1 MISQLK
7 KDLNDETITSIC
19 NKIFYYIKPE
29 QEKADTYIEYRIL
42 TERERNLAGN
52 KNITDLFYVQV
63 DIFSKV
69 SYKLL
74 SEKIKEV
81 LKSKKYTIIDSI
93 ELYEEDTG
101 YYHKALR
108 FKYSKFKG
116 VI

>member
-1 MISQLK
+1 MFIRG
-7 KDLNDETITSIC
+7 
-19 NKIFYYIKPE
+19 
-29 QEKADTYIEYRIL
+29 EKM
-42 TERERNLAGN
+42 
-52 KNITDLFYVQV
+52 
-63 DIFSKV
+63 
-69 SYKLL
+69 
-74 SEKIKEV
+74 IKEV

>member
-1 MISQLK
+1 MI
-7 KDLNDETITSIC
+7 NRRY
-19 NKIFYYIKPE
+19 KI
-29 QEKADTYIEYRIL
+29 
-42 TERERNLAGN
+42 N

-81 LKSKKYTIIDSI
+81 LKSKKYTIIDSV